1 MEYNVPHGKLIRA
14 VVILEMVAH
23 LHPRV
28 ASLKA
33 PGPSTLPADFP
44 HAINEA
50 SVLGWCIEF
59 VSLIIYYSFHQ
70 YFQRFFVVVISDL
83 SRST

>member
-14 VVILEMVAH
+14 VVVLEMVAH

-28 ASLKA
+28 APFQA
-33 PGPSTLPADFP
+33 PGPSTLPADFS

-59 VSLIIYYSFHQ
+59 VSLIIFLKYS
-70 YFQRFFVVVISDL
+70 
-83 SRST
+83 